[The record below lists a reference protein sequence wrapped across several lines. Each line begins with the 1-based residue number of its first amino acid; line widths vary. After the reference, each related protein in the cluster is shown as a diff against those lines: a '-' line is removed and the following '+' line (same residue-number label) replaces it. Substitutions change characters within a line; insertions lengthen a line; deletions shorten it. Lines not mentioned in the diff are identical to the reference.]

1 MDYDRLLAVARAM
14 HCWIFLHSFDEEEVY
29 KELGIT
35 PEENAILGSAGRIE
49 VKIPG
54 SCTE

>member
-1 MDYDRLLAVARAM
+1 MEYDRLLEIARAM
-14 HCWIFLHSFDEEEVY
+14 HCWIFLHSFDEDEVY

-49 VKIPG
+49 FMIPR
-54 SCTE
+54 SNSE

>member
-1 MDYDRLLAVARAM
+1 MDYDRRLAVARAM

>member
-14 HCWIFLHSFDEEEVY
+14 HCWIFLHSFDEDEVY

-49 VKIPG
+49 LRM
-54 SCTE
+54 SSSDSE

>member
-35 PEENAILGSAGRIE
+35 PEENVFLGSAGKIE
-49 VKIPG
+49 LRLPG
-54 SCTE
+54 TNSE